1 MRIQIEEED
10 SGVAESLSRLQSKI
24 YELPSRVVLQNRD
37 APDWTHLAS
46 RPSFVARPLAKT
58 QRSLKVLRAS
68 SSVAPSSSSFFVESS
83 RQDAEVVCSS
93 LSRSTRSPLAFFC
106 FFVGLL
112 CRCCCWIQSAA
123 ASPQISDLGPHSWPQ
138 SSPTYHMYLLSSTHA
153 SVEDRPQGTDAAPES
168 GVYSSQGHQ
177 TGDGAPETIYFSE

>member
-68 SSVAPSSSSFFVESS
+68 SSVAPSSSSF
-83 RQDAEVVCSS
+83 
-93 LSRSTRSPLAFFC
+93 RSTRSPLAFFC